1 MASFMGDMQ
10 ARSLVQQCT
19 DAAGLEAHLGAG
31 GAGCRAYVG
40 FDPTADSLTI
50 GNLVGIMALARFQ
63 RAGHTP
69 VAVMGGATGLIG
81 DPSGKTAERTLSTRD
96 EVAGRVER
104 IGRIFAGGELFD
116 PTGALPRL
124 EMVNNIDWLGGLGFL
139 DALRE
144 VGKHFS
150 VNMMVQKD
158 SVKERL
164 HNREHGISYTEFSYM
179 LLQAYDYFWL
189 HKHKGV
195 TLQMG
200 GSDQF
205 GNIVVGMDLIGKKH
219 IEEVGVDAG
228 RARAFGLTW
237 PLVTKADGGKFG
249 KTESGAVWLSAD
261 RTSPYAYYQFWLN
274 AADADVE
281 RFLKIYTFLGPQEIA
296 GVMAEQVA
304 SPGARAA
311 QRTLARQATR
321 ILHGASELAKAEA
334 ATGALFSGDLS
345 ALDGAT
351 LGEVFAS
358 APSSTHDKGALG
370 GEGAALVDVLAQTTL
385 AKSKTEARQFLADGS
400 VSINGAKA
408 GPTARLTSADLL
420 PGGVIALRRGKKSWH
435 VTKWG

>member
-19 DAAGLEAHLGAG
+19 DATGLEAHLGAG

-116 PTGALPRL
+116 TTGALPRL

-219 IEEVGVDAG
+219 IEDVGVDAG

-261 RTSPYAYYQFWLN
+261 RTSPYARRRASCTGQASSPRQRPRRRRSL
-274 AADADVE
+274 
-281 RFLKIYTFLGPQEIA
+281 A
-296 GVMAEQVA
+296 GTCRPWMGRRWRR
-304 SPGARAA
+304 SLPRHRAA
-311 QRTLARQATR
+311 RTTRAHWAGRGRRWLMCWRRQRWPRARR
-321 ILHGASELAKAEA
+321 
-334 ATGALFSGDLS
+334 
-345 ALDGAT
+345 
-351 LGEVFAS
+351 
-358 APSSTHDKGALG
+358 
-370 GEGAALVDVLAQTTL
+370 
-385 AKSKTEARQFLADGS
+385 
-400 VSINGAKA
+400 
-408 GPTARLTSADLL
+408 
-420 PGGVIALRRGKKSWH
+420 RRGSF
-435 VTKWG
+435 